1 MRNQE
6 GIDMDFGKVI
16 TAMVTPI
23 HPEKDVVCRKRIHRL
38 VNHLIETGSD
48 GLVVSGTTGESPTL
62 SHDEKIKLMTEV
74 VKANEGRAKL
84 IAGTGSNN
92 TAETI
97 RFTKKVADLGG
108 YDAAL
113 VVTPYYNK
121 PNQRGIYEHFK
132 AVAENSPLPI
142 MIYNIPGRSV
152 VNIEP
157 ETIIALSKLENIV
170 SVKESSGNLE
180 NISQIIEET
189 ADDFTVYSGDDSL
202 TLPILSVGGR
212 GVVSV
217 LSHVSGNETKEMIEA
232 YGNGEVKKAAEIHRR
247 LLPLM
252 RGLFSSPNPAPTKF
266 LLNDMGVDVGHVRLP
281 LVDLDEEQGKKLK
294 AIYEESQKS

>member
-1 MRNQE
+1 MN
-6 GIDMDFGKVI
+6 FGKVI

-23 HPEKDVVCRKRIHRL
+23 HPEKNVVCRKRIHRL
-38 VNHLIETGSD
+38 VDHLIETGSD
-48 GLVVSGTTGESPTL
+48 GLVVAGTTGESPTL
-62 SHDEKIKLMTEV
+62 SHEEKIKLLTEV
-74 VKANEGRAKL
+74 VKANDGRAKL
-84 IAGTGSNN
+84 IAGTGTNN

-97 RFTKKVADLGG
+97 RFTKEVAELGG
-108 YDAAL
+108 FDAAL

-132 AVAENSPLPI
+132 AVAESSPLPI

-157 ETIIALSKLENIV
+157 ETIIELSKLPNIV

-189 ADDFTVYSGDDSL
+189 SDDFTVYSGDDSL
-202 TLPILSVGGR
+202 TLPILSVGGN

-217 LSHVSGNETKEMIEA
+217 LSNVLGRETKAVIEA
-232 YGNGEVKKAAEIHRR
+232 YERGDVGLAAAKHRK

-252 RGLFSSPNPAPTKF
+252 RGLFSSPNPAPTKY
-266 LLNDMGVDVGHVRLP
+266 LLNKQGIDVGPVRLP
-281 LVDLDEEQGKKLK
+281 LVDVDEEQGKKLE
-294 AIYEESQKS
+294 AIFEQSKES